1 MTGDKISLNRR
12 RFLGAAG
19 SAGVVGLA
27 GCSAD
32 QSLNE
37 GGGGGGGGS
46 SNGTGTGSG
55 GSGGAASWT
64 LGTSS
69 EGSSSFRIGSNFAEY
84 MKREGYTDV
93 VELDAVV
100 TPGTSATYRMVD
112 NKEVEIGGTTT
123 QLLANSPD
131 QGSFEDNPLSN
142 FEQIRQ
148 VRGYM
153 SFYNFALGNADAGVE
168 SWSDLEGSAIA
179 ISSPGSATRP
189 AAEWVVDQEIGLD
202 NVDARYMA
210 FADIPSA
217 IRGGR
222 VDAAFTWATNGTIP
236 QGWFQEIDSTVD
248 WTPLALSDETKS
260 KLSSEVSYSST
271 VEIDGSQISENYSDT
286 IDAFTLT
293 YLWNCLA
300 ERDDDVV
307 YEIAKRSHK
316 LGEEL
321 VEQDDIMGF
330 FPDPEK
336 FLGTIHPDV
345 PVHAGAYRYYKEAGI
360 WGDYDLT
367 KPPEAE

>member
-1 MTGDKISLNRR
+1 MTEDDTHMNRR
-12 RFLGAAG
+12 NFIRAA
-19 SAGVVGLA
+19 SATGIVGLA

-32 QSLNE
+32 QSLE
-37 GGGGGGGGS
+37 QSAGGGNS
-46 SNGTGTGSG
+46 SKKQN
-55 GSGGAASWT
+55 SGGAANWT

-69 EGSSSFRIGSNFAEY
+69 EGSSSFRIGSTFAEY
-84 MKREGYTDV
+84 LKQQGKTDKV
-93 VELDAVV
+93 QLDAVV

-131 QGSFEDNPLSN
+131 KGSFKENPLSN
-142 FEQIRQ
+142 FDKIRQ
-148 VRGYM
+148 IRGYM
-153 SFYNFALGNADAGVE
+153 SFYNFGLTNVDAGVE
-168 SWSDLEGSAIA
+168 SWSDLEGTSIA

-189 AAEWVVDQEIGLD
+189 AAEWVVDQEVGLD

-222 VDAAFTWATNGTIP
+222 VDAAFTWATNGEIP
-236 QGWFQEIDSTVD
+236 QGWFQEIDSTVN
-248 WTPLALSDETKS
+248 WKPLSLSSETKS
-260 KLSSEVSYSST
+260 KLDSEVSYSSPVT
-271 VEIDGSQISENYSDT
+271 VDGSAISENYSDS

-293 YLWNCLA
+293 YLWNSLA
-300 ERDDDVV
+300 DRDPEVV
-307 YEIAKRSHK
+307 YEIARLSHE
-316 LGEEL
+316 LGDKL
-321 VEQDDIMGF
+321 VEQDEVMGF

-345 PVHAGAYRYYKEAGI
+345 PVHLGAYNYYKEAGI
-360 WGDYDLT
+360 WEKYDLT